1 MLRQK
6 LKPLLLPP
14 LKSATKHKEKHMPHL
29 NKTQKSLLTVHML
42 RMVLELFTS
51 TFLTSHIVS
60 LTPDNMLG
68 DGLFNIGLFY
78 ISEFFIYAVFY
89 LLVSYFVD
97 KSNRVNFL
105 RFGIFVYVCLLVALV
120 FWGEQ
125 ISSWII
131 LAGALVGFSDA
142 FYYSSYLVMKTEL
155 TNRGNIKNFN
165 IHTTIITNVIK
176 IVVPTILGFLI
187 DISSYS
193 NIAIYIIIISLVQFA
208 ISFMVKSHRP
218 KNSKFELKPYFY
230 FLKENKEVRNKIK
243 YTYFNAALVGPKSTY
258 KIIVVILTIYT
269 FKTNLSLG
277 LFTSIFS
284 IVTMLLLMIFKKL
297 DGKQNLKQ
305 TPIYLLIG
313 ILPVIACLIMVLWLN
328 KITLIIYNAFLTIA
342 IYFSE
347 YFGSTER
354 DAIIKNVGKYEFIAE
369 HQFIVETV
377 QDISRIIAYGLFVV
391 IGSLSSIFAFK
402 VLLMILILANPVKY
416 LVMNKQRKIRM
427 EFEQQNLSQ
436 TEIAN

>member
-1 MLRQK
+1 
-6 LKPLLLPP
+6 
-14 LKSATKHKEKHMPHL
+14 MPHL

-68 DGLFNIGLFY
+68 EGLFNIGLFY

-97 KSNRVNFL
+97 KSNRVGFL
-105 RFGIFVYVCLLVALV
+105 RFGIFVNVFLLVAIV

-125 ISSWII
+125 ISSWIL

-165 IHTTIITNVIK
+165 IHTTIITNIIK

-187 DISSYS
+187 DVSSYS
-193 NIAIYIIIISLVQFA
+193 NIAIYVIILSLIQFA

-218 KNSKFELKPYFY
+218 ENSKFELKPYFH
-230 FLKENKEVRNKIK
+230 FLKTNPDVRKKIK
-243 YTYFNAALVGPKSTY
+243 YTYFNAALVGAKSTY
-258 KIIVVILTIYT
+258 KIIVVVLTIYT

-284 IVTMLLLMIFKKL
+284 IVTMLLLMLYKKF
-297 DGKQNLKQ
+297 DANKNLKQ
-305 TPIYLLIG
+305 TPIYLTIG
-313 ILPVIACLIMVLWLN
+313 ILPVISCLIMVLWLN
-328 KITLIIYNAFLTIA
+328 KTTLIVYNAFLTIA

-369 HQFIVETV
+369 HQFVVETV
-377 QDISRIIAYGLFVV
+377 QDISRIFAYGLFVV
-391 IGSLSSIFAFK
+391 IGLMSSIFAFK
-402 VLLMILILANPVKY
+402 ILLMALILVNPIKY
-416 LVMNKQRKIRM
+416 LVMNKQRKIRVA
-427 EFEQQNLSQ
+427 FEQESQNTQ
-436 TEIAN
+436 TTQPQTQNT

>member
-1 MLRQK
+1 
-6 LKPLLLPP
+6 
-14 LKSATKHKEKHMPHL
+14 MPHL
-29 NKTQKSLLTVHML
+29 NKTQKSLLSVHML

-97 KSNRVNFL
+97 KSNRVGFL
-105 RFGIFVYVCLLVALV
+105 RFGIFVNVFLLIAIV

-125 ISSWII
+125 ISSWIL

-165 IHTTIITNVIK
+165 IQTTIITNIIK

-187 DISSYS
+187 DVSSYS
-193 NIAIYIIIISLVQFA
+193 NIAIYVIILSLVQFA

-218 KNSKFELKPYFY
+218 ENSKFELRPYFH
-230 FLKENKEVRNKIK
+230 FLKENPDVRKKIK
-243 YTYFNAALVGPKSTY
+243 YTYFNAALVGAKSTY
-258 KIIVVILTIYT
+258 KIIVVILTVYT

-284 IVTMLLLMIFKKL
+284 ILTMLLLMLYKKL
-297 DGKQNLKQ
+297 DGKQTLKQ
-305 TPIYLLIG
+305 TPIYLTIG
-313 ILPVIACLIMVLWLN
+313 ILPVISCLIMVLWLN
-328 KITLIIYNAFLTIA
+328 KPTLIIYNAFLTIA

-377 QDISRIIAYGLFVV
+377 QDISRIVAYALFVV
-391 IGSLSSIFAFK
+391 VGLMSSIFAFK
-402 VLLMILILANPVKY
+402 ILLMCLILVNPIKY
-416 LVMNKQRKIRM
+416 MVMNKQRKIRLA
-427 EFEQQNLSQ
+427 FEQENQAAKDSQMQTQN
-436 TEIAN
+436 T

>member
-1 MLRQK
+1 
-6 LKPLLLPP
+6 
-14 LKSATKHKEKHMPHL
+14 MPHL
-29 NKTQKSLLTVHML
+29 NKTQKSLLSVHML

-68 DGLFNIGLFY
+68 EGLFNIGLFY

-97 KSNRVNFL
+97 KSNRVGFL
-105 RFGIFVYVCLLVALV
+105 RFGIFVNVFLLIAIV
-120 FWGEQ
+120 FKGEQ
-125 ISSWII
+125 ISSWIL

-165 IHTTIITNVIK
+165 IHTTIITNIIK
-176 IVVPTILGFLI
+176 IIVPTILGFLI

-193 NIAIYIIIISLVQFA
+193 NIAIYVIILSLVQFA

-218 KNSKFELKPYFY
+218 ENSKFELKPYFS
-230 FLKENKEVRNKIK
+230 FLKNNPDIRKKIK
-243 YTYFNAALVGPKSTY
+243 YTYFNAALVGAKSTY
-258 KIIVVILTIYT
+258 KIIVVVLTIYT

-284 IVTMLLLMIFKKL
+284 IITMLLLMLYKKL
-297 DGKQNLKQ
+297 DSKQKIKQ
-305 TPIYLLIG
+305 TPTYLTIG
-313 ILPVIACLIMVLWLN
+313 ILPVISCIIMVLWLN
-328 KITLIIYNAFLTIA
+328 KTTLIIYNAFLTIA

-354 DAIIKNVGKYEFIAE
+354 DAIIKNVGKYEYIAE
-369 HQFIVETV
+369 HQFVVETV
-377 QDISRIIAYGLFVV
+377 QDISRIIAYGLFVI
-391 IGSLSSIFAFK
+391 IGLMSSIFAFK
-402 VLLMILILANPVKY
+402 ILLIVLILVNPIKY
-416 LVMNKQRKIRM
+416 IVMNKQRKIRLA
-427 EFEQQNLSQ
+427 FEQEVLQ
-436 TEIAN
+436 TN